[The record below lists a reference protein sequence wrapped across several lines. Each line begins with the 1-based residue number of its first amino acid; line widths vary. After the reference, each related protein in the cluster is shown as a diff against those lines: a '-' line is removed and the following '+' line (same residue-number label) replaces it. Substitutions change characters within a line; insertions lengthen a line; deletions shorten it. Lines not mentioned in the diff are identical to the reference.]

1 MNSLKTILSLKPS
14 IIYPGHGNVINDPI
28 NKIQEYITHREL
40 REKQII
46 KVLKSKQDYLTA
58 MELVKIIYKVNF

>member
-46 KVLKSKQDYLTA
+46 EVLKSKQDYLTA
-58 MELVKIIYKVNF
+58 MEFVKIIYKVNF